1 MYCPINNS
9 DSDNCMCT
17 TRCCRLYNIALAF
30 LGAVMFFVLG
40 IIFALV
46 ASDLVAGALSLL
58 VVTFVLIFI
67 VFIVTV
73 LTKGCC
79 NGSSRE

>member
-1 MYCPINNS
+1 MYCPMNNS

-17 TRCCRLYNIALAF
+17 TRCCRLYNTALAF

-46 ASDLVAGALSLL
+46 ESDLVADALPLL
-58 VVTFVLIFI
+58 IVTLVLIFI
-67 VFIVTV
+67 VFIVTI
-73 LTKGCC
+73 LTRGCC
-79 NGSSRE
+79 NNSSRD

>member
-9 DSDNCMCT
+9 DNDSCMCA
-17 TRCCRLYNIALAF
+17 TRCCRLYSMALAF
-30 LGAVMFFVLG
+30 LGAVMFFLLG

-46 ASDLVAGALSLL
+46 ESELVANALPLL
-58 VVTFVLIFI
+58 IVSFVIIFI

-79 NGSSRE
+79 GDQTRN

>member
-1 MYCPINNS
+1 MYCPISNS
-9 DSDNCMCT
+9 DNDSCICT

-30 LGAVMFFVLG
+30 LGAILFFVLG
-40 IIFALV
+40 VIFALV
-46 ASDLVAGALSLL
+46 ASDLVAGALPLL
-58 VVTFVLIFI
+58 TVTFVLIFI

-79 NGSSRE
+79 NNSSRE

>member
-9 DSDNCMCT
+9 DSDNCICT

-30 LGAVMFFVLG
+30 LGAILFFVLG
-40 IIFALV
+40 IIFSLV
-46 ASDLVAGALSLL
+46 ASDLVAGALPLL
-58 VVTFVLIFI
+58 IVTFVLIFI

-73 LTKGCC
+73 LTRGCC
-79 NGSSRE
+79 NNSLRE